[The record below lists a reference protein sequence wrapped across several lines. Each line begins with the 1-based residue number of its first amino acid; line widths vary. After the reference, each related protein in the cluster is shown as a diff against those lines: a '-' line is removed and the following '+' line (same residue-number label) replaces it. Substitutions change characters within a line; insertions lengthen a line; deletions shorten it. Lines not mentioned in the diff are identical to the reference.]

1 MHKNNHVTIDFET
14 RSPTDIRYG
23 AHRYAQDDQT
33 EVMCLAWIAP
43 GDADVNLW
51 APAYPHVGL
60 PERGVELLPKLF
72 KAIEDRVPIEAH
84 NASFERA
91 VWEYICVPKM
101 GWPAILPEQW
111 RCSASVAAS
120 FALPRSL
127 DGVSQA
133 LNVSHKKD
141 MTGNKIMKR
150 ISKPRA
156 PLKKDMEIV
165 AEQRLGDPK
174 LWREVPQPKTVFL
187 LNEMNPDL
195 DLSKIYPWHEDK
207 NDLEKLFSYCK
218 DDVRVEK
225 MVSERLS
232 AGLSDKE
239 LKVWRLD
246 QTMNF
251 RGVHLDTA
259 LVDKALEISE
269 ECSDSANERISELT
283 DGAVTS
289 VNQRTKFLKWL
300 NDQPGEGRLE
310 DLQKATVE
318 DAVATPRDWSDDA
331 MEALLLRQSGSKTS
345 TKKYEAMSKSICGDN
360 RARGL
365 LYYHGAD
372 TGRWAGR
379 IVQPQNFP
387 RGEIN
392 EDIDVLC
399 EDVLSNDAKM
409 LDTLYGDAMSVLSSA
424 LRGAITAAPGHDL
437 ICADYSA
444 IEARGVFWL
453 AGDTRALDIL
463 RSGKDIYKDMATQI
477 YSVGYDE
484 VTKAQ
489 RQTGKQ
495 AVLGLG
501 YQMGAQKFQTTA
513 EGYGMVFDE
522 EFCQRVVRT
531 YREVHH
537 PVKSYWYGINDAAF
551 EACRRGKG
559 GDPVNFG
566 RLQLFVS
573 NEDFLHIRLPSDRL
587 LSYYQPR
594 VQKVW
599 SDMFQEEQTKLTF
612 MGVNS
617 MSRQFCRQQT
627 YGGKLTENVVQAL
640 SRDVM
645 AEAMLRAEETG
656 IYLPIL
662 TVHDE
667 IVAEVPEGKGSV
679 KEFESLISEKPDWA
693 DGLPLEAEGWRGVR
707 YRK

>member
-1 MHKNNHVTIDFET
+1 MTDHVTIDFET

-23 AHRYAQDDQT
+23 AHRYAQDPRT

-43 GDADVNLW
+43 GETGVNLW
-51 APAYPHVGL
+51 APAYPHIGMA
-60 PERGVELLPKLF
+60 ERGAELLPKLF
-72 KAIEDRVPIEAH
+72 KAIESGVLIEAH
-84 NASFERA
+84 NAAFERA
-91 VWEYICVPKM
+91 VWDYICEPRL
-101 GWPAILPEQW
+101 GWPAVDPQQW

-133 LNVSHKKD
+133 LKVGAGKD
-141 MTGNKIMKR
+141 MAGNRVMKR

-156 PLKKDMEIV
+156 PLKRDMEIV
-165 AEQRLGDPK
+165 AERRLGDAKRWKELFKPK
-174 LWREVPQPKTVFL
+174 NVFQMQ
-187 LNEMNPDL
+187 EHYRHDV
-195 DLSKIYPWHEDK
+195 DLSDIYPWHELDT
-207 NDLEKLFSYCK
+207 DLEKLFSYCK
-218 DDVRVEK
+218 EDVRVERA
-225 MVSERLS
+225 VSERLS
-232 AGLSDKE
+232 MGLSENE
-239 LKVWRLD
+239 LKVWQLD

-251 RGVHLDTA
+251 RGVPLDTL
-259 LVDKALEISE
+259 LVEKALEISA
-269 ECSDSANERISELT
+269 ECAEKGNERISEIT
-283 DGAVTS
+283 EGAVTT
-289 VNQRTKFLKWL
+289 VAQRAKFLAWL
-300 NDQPGEGRLE
+300 NAQPGEGKLE

-318 DAVATPRDWSDDA
+318 EAIANPRDWSALA

-345 TKKYEAMSKSICGDN
+345 TKKYEAMKNSVCADG

-379 IVQPQNFP
+379 IIQPQNFP
-387 RGEIN
+387 RGNVDAGIDEMC
-392 EDIDVLC
+392 DDVL
-399 EDVLSNDAKM
+399 DGDAGM

-424 LRGAITAAPGHDL
+424 LRGAICAAPGHEL

-453 AGDTRALDIL
+453 SGDNRALDVF

-501 YQMGAQKFQTTA
+501 YQMGANKFQTTA
-513 EGYGMVFDE
+513 EGYGMIFDE
-522 EFCQRVVRT
+522 EFCQKVVQT
-531 YREVHH
+531 YRNVHH
-537 PVKSYWYGINDAAF
+537 PVKSFWYAINDAAF

-559 GDPVNFG
+559 GDPVQLG
-566 RLQLFVS
+566 RLQLFQS
-573 NEDFLHIRLPSDRL
+573 IQDFLHIRLPSGRL

-594 VQKVW
+594 IQKVW
-599 SDMFQEEQTKLTF
+599 SDMFKEEQTKLTF

-617 MSRQFCRQQT
+617 INRQFCRQQT

-640 SRDVM
+640 SRDLM
-645 AEAMLRAEETG
+645 AEAMLRSEATG
-656 IYLPIL
+656 LYRPIL

-667 IVAEVPEGKGSV
+667 VVVEVPQGEGSV
-679 KEFESLISEKPDWA
+679 EEFEALISEMPKWA
-693 DGLPLEAEGWRGVR
+693 TGFPLEAEGWRGVR